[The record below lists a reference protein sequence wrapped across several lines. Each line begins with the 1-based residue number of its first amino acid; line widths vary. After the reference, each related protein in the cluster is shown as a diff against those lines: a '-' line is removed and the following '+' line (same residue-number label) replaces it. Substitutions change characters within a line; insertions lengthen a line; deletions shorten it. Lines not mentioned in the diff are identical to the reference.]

1 MKTWLIEKN
10 VMKHHYLKK
19 KNFTVTKEDII
30 TDTDFENA
38 KRFCKDF
45 EIKKLGEQ
53 HDLYVQSDTLL
64 LADVCENVQNMCLK
78 IYELDPACLILAP
91 GLVWQTALKK

>member
-1 MKTWLIEKN
+1 MIIISLFYCCGKVFILMKTWLIEKN

-45 EIKKLGEQ
+45 EIKKLGE
-53 HDLYVQSDTLL
+53 
-64 LADVCENVQNMCLK
+64 
-78 IYELDPACLILAP
+78 
-91 GLVWQTALKK
+91 